1 MLGTNELHSA
11 GRFSRRRGGILVQY
25 LNSSDTEFEL
35 EKAEEKSVTDLAIWN
50 YDRRRPV
57 MSDSSYNQFC
67 PVAMAAEIVCSR
79 WTLLVLRE
87 LVMGSTRFNEL
98 RRGLPGMSPALLS
111 RRLKDLEAA
120 GIVTRTPIGREPT
133 VHEYRLTEAG
143 RELRPIIEAVGVW
156 GQRWVTTE
164 ATLRKLDANLLMW
177 DIKRNIDT
185 DPMPR
190 WRSTIQF
197 IFDEQPAS
205 ERNYWLIVDPNV
217 EVDLCTVDPGF
228 DVDLYVSTDLRTM
241 TEIWLGY
248 CAIGQATEDGR
259 LVLTGSSTL
268 ARDLRTWLKL
278 SVFANIDKKVA

>member
-1 MLGTNELHSA
+1 
-11 GRFSRRRGGILVQY
+11 
-25 LNSSDTEFEL
+25 
-35 EKAEEKSVTDLAIWN
+35 
-50 YDRRRPV
+50 

-87 LVMGSTRFNEL
+87 LIMGSARFNEL

-111 RRLKDLEAA
+111 RRLKDLETA

-205 ERNYWLIVDPNV
+205 ERNYWLIVDPDA
-217 EVDLCTVDPGF
+217 EVDLCTVNPGF

-259 LVLTGSSTL
+259 LVLTGSSGL
-268 ARDLRTWLKL
+268 ARDLRAWLKL
-278 SVFANIDKKVA
+278 SVFANIEKKVA